1 MQSEKKAGRTKLSS
15 INNFGKWRLLGASP
29 FCVVGGWEGRKK
41 PNMKTQGGDNRGSF

>member
-15 INNFGKWRLLGASP
+15 INNFGKSRLLGASP